1 MKIHFLNLALF
12 SFLFISCER
21 EGSVNCTETNIST
34 ANRSSH
40 NRGEDCTKCHSSGND
55 GNGCF
60 SICGTAFKSDKITP
74 MQNAVMVLFTRENDL
89 PDGKITNVSKPI
101 PFDKSGNFYTTDKK
115 ISFLGKYPAII
126 SNGDTSMMGSALTSS
141 ASFNK
146 CHANNGSQ
154 EAIYSQY

>member
-1 MKIHFLNLALF
+1 MKTPILIFALL

-21 EGSVNCTETNIST
+21 EGSGNCTETNIST

-60 SICGTAFKSDKITP
+60 SICGSAFKSDKITP

-115 ISFLGKYPAII
+115 ISFAGKYPAII
-126 SNGDTSMMGSALTSS
+126 SNGDTSMMGGALTSS
-141 ASFNK
+141 ASCNA
-146 CHANNGSQ
+146 CHSKFSSQ
-154 EAIYSQY
+154 EPIYSQH

>member
-1 MKIHFLNLALF
+1 MKTPILIFALL

-21 EGSVNCTETNIST
+21 EGSGNCTETNIST

-60 SICGTAFKSDKITP
+60 SICGSAFKSDKITP
-74 MQNAVMVLFTRENDL
+74 IQNAVMVLFTRENDL
-89 PDGKITNVSKPI
+89 PKGKITNVSKPI
-101 PFDKSGNFYTTDKK
+101 PFDKSGNFYTTET
-115 ISFLGKYPAII
+115 ISFAGKYPAII

-141 ASFNK
+141 ASCNK